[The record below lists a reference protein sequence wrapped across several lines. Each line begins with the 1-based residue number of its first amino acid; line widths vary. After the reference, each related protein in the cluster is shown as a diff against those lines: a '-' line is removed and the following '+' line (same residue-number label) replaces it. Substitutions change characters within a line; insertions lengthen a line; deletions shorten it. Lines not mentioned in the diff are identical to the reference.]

1 MIYPLANLFGEY
13 NWLLLGALALLFFGG
28 KRLPEMGRSLG
39 RGIVEFKKGLHG
51 IGEEID
57 EAASA
62 GSSRPQGTVVP
73 RLPAEPAPKA
83 ALEAGYKFDPYT
95 GKPLVTEAPPPMR
108 FDPYTGK
115 PLNQETANSGASNNI
130 GA

>member
-1 MIYPLANLFGEY
+1 MIYPLASLFGEY
-13 NWLLLGALALLFFGG
+13 QWVLIALAALLLFGG

-51 IGEEID
+51 IGDEIEE
-57 EAASA
+57 AS
-62 GSSRPQGTVVP
+62 RGTP
-73 RLPAEPAPKA
+73 PSTYSNAQLPNSTTKA
-83 ALEAGYKFDPYT
+83 ALDAGYKFDPYT
-95 GKPLVTEAPPPMR
+95 GKPLTLDPVTGQPMR

-115 PLNQETANSGASNNI
+115 PLNQQTASTGPSNTI

>member
-39 RGIVEFKKGLHG
+39 RGIVEFKKGLNG
-51 IGEEID
+51 IGEEIE
-57 EAASA
+57 EASTAPSI
-62 GSSRPQGTVVP
+62 RPQSTVVP
-73 RLPAEPAPKA
+73 RIADSAPRAAIEP
-83 ALEAGYKFDPYT
+83 GYKFDPYT
-95 GKPLVTEAPPPMR
+95 GKPLVTEAPQMK

-115 PLNQETANSGASNNI
+115 PINQETANSGSNNV

>member
-13 NWLLLGALALLFFGG
+13 QWIFLGLLALLLFGG

-51 IGEEID
+51 VGEEIE
-57 EAASA
+57 EASNAP
-62 GSSRPQGTVVP
+62 SSRQGTVVP
-73 RLPAEPAPKA
+73 RLPAESAPRA
-83 ALEAGYKFDPYT
+83 AIDASYKFDPYT
-95 GKPLVTEAPPPMR
+95 GKPIVTEAAPQMR

-115 PLNQETANSGASNNI
+115 PLNQETANSGSSNNV